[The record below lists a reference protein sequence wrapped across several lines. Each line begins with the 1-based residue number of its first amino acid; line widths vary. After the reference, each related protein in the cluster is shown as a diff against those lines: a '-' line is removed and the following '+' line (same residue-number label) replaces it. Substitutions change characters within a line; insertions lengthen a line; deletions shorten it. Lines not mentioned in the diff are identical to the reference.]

1 MARMFRRVGIVAL
14 VFSLV
19 SAVAPVSAWAA
30 VSLTHERNWGSS
42 GWGDGQFRYL
52 SDVACDKWGNV
63 FVAGG
68 ENGDDRVQMFSAD
81 GGFLKSVGAASVIP
95 AIVRPRTV
103 TADRWGTV
111 YVGEK
116 GQGGT
121 IRLYNPLLY
130 SEIGTVHESIANE
143 VSGPSNIA
151 VALDGTLYSVES
163 GSKVQRWR
171 HRNFVDEWTS
181 AGFSTMGCA
190 VTQDGIVLTTTDLT
204 SGITHSVITYDATG
218 GYLDDWGGYGT
229 ANGQFKR
236 PYDVGADPLGN
247 VYVVEAEGARGQ
259 VFSPD
264 GNHLTTFGS
273 SGSGVDQF
281 SNVYGIAVGFDRRVY
296 VADMG
301 HDRVSKWKV
310 TVPTESVQLAGA
322 DRIRTAVEVSKKAY
336 PKTADVAVIATGAN
350 WPDALGG
357 AALAGAVKGPLL
369 LTNKATLPSAVAAE
383 LDRLKVKR
391 VYVLGG
397 TSAVSDAVLNAAK
410 AHTTTG
416 IATRLGGADRYKT
429 AIAIADE
436 TKAMLGGDYDG
447 NAFVVTGQN
456 FPDALAASPVAAA
469 NGWPIYLTPPA
480 KLPADVRASMMRT
493 YGGNPSNHG
502 YIVGGPAA
510 VSPTVA
516 AELGADPFM
525 GFMRVSGANRY
536 ETAARLADD
545 AFDGM
550 GMLFSRPALATG
562 ENFPDALA
570 GGVLQGSDC
579 SPVLLTPSGRLD
591 GNTES
596 LLRKYKDHIYEIRF
610 IGGDVALK
618 PAVRTK
624 ARSLLW

>member
-1 MARMFRRVGIVAL
+1 M
-14 VFSLV
+14 
-19 SAVAPVSAWAA
+19 
-30 VSLTHERNWGSS
+30 
-42 GWGDGQFRYL
+42 
-52 SDVACDKWGNV
+52 
-63 FVAGG
+63 
-68 ENGDDRVQMFSAD
+68 
-81 GGFLKSVGAASVIP
+81 
-95 AIVRPRTV
+95 
-103 TADRWGTV
+103 
-111 YVGEK
+111 
-116 GQGGT
+116 
-121 IRLYNPLLY
+121 
-130 SEIGTVHESIANE
+130 
-143 VSGPSNIA
+143 
-151 VALDGTLYSVES
+151 
-163 GSKVQRWR
+163 
-171 HRNFVDEWTS
+171 
-181 AGFSTMGCA
+181 
-190 VTQDGIVLTTTDLT
+190 
-204 SGITHSVITYDATG
+204 
-218 GYLDDWGGYGT
+218 
-229 ANGQFKR
+229 
-236 PYDVGADPLGN
+236 
-247 VYVVEAEGARGQ
+247 
-259 VFSPD
+259 
-264 GNHLTTFGS
+264 
-273 SGSGVDQF
+273 
-281 SNVYGIAVGFDRRVY
+281 Y
-296 VADMG
+296 VADRYN
-301 HDRVSKWKV
+301 DRVSKWKV

-369 LTNKATLPSAVAAE
+369 LTNKATLPSSVAAE

-391 VYVLGG
+391 VYILGG
-397 TSAVSDAVLNAAK
+397 TSVVSEAVLNAAK

-416 IATRLGGADRYKT
+416 TATRLGGADRYKT

-447 NAFVVTGQN
+447 AAFVVTGQN

-480 KLPADVRASMMRT
+480 KLPADVRASMLRT

-510 VSPTVA
+510 VSPAVA

-536 ETAARLADD
+536 ETAARLADV
-545 AFDGM
+545 AFDGL